1 MYCHSCEAHTGDV
14 LKALGL
20 QQPRQQGSRPKVPVA
35 GFRDPVTLHAD
46 EQSAIDGVTWS
57 VFQNVGGS
65 QRAPDRVHRYD
76 DADGQHVGTVV
87 LWKFDNGNKETRQV
101 RRHEGGWISKAM
113 VSPRP
118 LYHLPDLITA
128 NDVVIVEGEKAADAL
143 RVIGITATTP
153 TQGAKSP
160 KKSDWSVLA
169 GKAVTISVDNDQ
181 SGREFGK
188 LVLDLIRDIAVDVR
202 IVELKDDW
210 PELPEKGDAADWVE
224 QFSDV
229 DSGELR
235 KRFDELPD
243 HRETIDAIIPKRKSQ
258 TANADRGNR
267 TKIESSLDE
276 KAVNDQVIQALVA
289 RGDIYDHSG
298 SLAVIVDEQIPGE
311 PNRKTIQHFSLAA
324 LREVISET
332 VLFFTIK
339 TDKEGNEEEVFL
351 RVPKWCYEA
360 ILVRGFWQGIPMIRG
375 IVSSPVLRSDG
386 TVIQNAGYDDNSGLY
401 LDLVDEFPLIKESP
415 NAADVQA
422 AVDMLLD
429 IVVDFPFRDAACKS
443 AWLASLFTPLSREAY
458 RGCTGPLFLF
468 DANVRGSGKSL
479 LGDIN
484 GLIVTGRDA
493 TRLAS
498 PKDDEE
504 CRKRI
509 TALVTGSD
517 QIVLIDNISGRF
529 GSAALDAALTGTVWK
544 DRRIQYTEM
553 IEAPLRMA
561 WYGSGTNVILAAD
574 TARRVCHIRLES
586 PLENPED
593 RDGFK
598 YPDIRRHVRS
608 NRPALLSAALTILR
622 GFIAA
627 GSPDQRLKPWGSFEG
642 WSDLVRCAIVWAGQA
657 DPGETRTELR
667 ATSDSEAG
675 ELRQMLLSVAQ
686 VDPESHGL
694 KTSDVLKI
702 ANGKDQAYERGDAEM
717 MRDAVEVFCD
727 STIDKVSSQKLGTR
741 LSHFRNRVV
750 DQMAFDCTIRRGA
763 NFWFIVQSGGR
774 GVRGVPV
781 SEDIQTRVVTTLE
794 DVHSKKGLSAMPENT
809 STTSTTSTP
818 NSIDGPDL
826 DSIGALFQ

>member
-20 QQPRQQGSRPKVPVA
+20 QQPRQQGSRPKVTVD
-35 GFRDPVTLHAD
+35 GKQITLHAD

-76 DADGQHVGTVV
+76 DADGQHVGTVL
-87 LWKFDNGNKETRQV
+87 LWKFDNGDKETRQI
-101 RRHEGGWISKAM
+101 RRHEGGWICKAM

-118 LYHLPDLITA
+118 LYHLPDLIAA
-128 NDVVIVEGEKAADAL
+128 NDIVICEGEKAADAL

-160 KKSDWSVLA
+160 KKSDWSVLD

-210 PELPEKGDAADWVE
+210 SELPEKGDAADWVE

-339 TDKEGNEEEVFL
+339 TDKEGIEEEVFQ

-360 ILVRGFWQGIPMIRG
+360 ILVRGF
-375 IVSSPVLRSDG
+375 
-386 TVIQNAGYDDNSGLY
+386 
-401 LDLVDEFPLIKESP
+401 
-415 NAADVQA
+415 
-422 AVDMLLD
+422 
-429 IVVDFPFRDAACKS
+429 
-443 AWLASLFTPLSREAY
+443 
-458 RGCTGPLFLF
+458 
-468 DANVRGSGKSL
+468 
-479 LGDIN
+479 
-484 GLIVTGRDA
+484 
-493 TRLAS
+493 
-498 PKDDEE
+498 
-504 CRKRI
+504 
-509 TALVTGSD
+509 
-517 QIVLIDNISGRF
+517 
-529 GSAALDAALTGTVWK
+529 
-544 DRRIQYTEM
+544 
-553 IEAPLRMA
+553 
-561 WYGSGTNVILAAD
+561 
-574 TARRVCHIRLES
+574 
-586 PLENPED
+586 
-593 RDGFK
+593 
-598 YPDIRRHVRS
+598 
-608 NRPALLSAALTILR
+608 
-622 GFIAA
+622 
-627 GSPDQRLKPWGSFEG
+627 
-642 WSDLVRCAIVWAGQA
+642 
-657 DPGETRTELR
+657 
-667 ATSDSEAG
+667 
-675 ELRQMLLSVAQ
+675 
-686 VDPESHGL
+686 
-694 KTSDVLKI
+694 
-702 ANGKDQAYERGDAEM
+702 
-717 MRDAVEVFCD
+717 
-727 STIDKVSSQKLGTR
+727 
-741 LSHFRNRVV
+741 
-750 DQMAFDCTIRRGA
+750 
-763 NFWFIVQSGGR
+763 
-774 GVRGVPV
+774 
-781 SEDIQTRVVTTLE
+781 
-794 DVHSKKGLSAMPENT
+794 
-809 STTSTTSTP
+809 
-818 NSIDGPDL
+818 
-826 DSIGALFQ
+826 